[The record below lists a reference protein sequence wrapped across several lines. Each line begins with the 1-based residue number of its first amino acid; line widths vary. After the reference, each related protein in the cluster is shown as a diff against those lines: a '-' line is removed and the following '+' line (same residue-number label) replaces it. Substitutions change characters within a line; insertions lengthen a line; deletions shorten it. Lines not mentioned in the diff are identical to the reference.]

1 MSTDVI
7 LRNRRMLEHQLSIVL
22 RYGTWLAC
30 AVIASGIGWSLLAEA
45 PGTPAAATAPT
56 RLVAIGIAML
66 LALPVVRVMLMAVA
80 FARER
85 DYLFVGLASLV
96 LAVIGFGLLLGS
108 R

>member
-1 MSTDVI
+1 
-7 LRNRRMLEHQLSIVL
+7 
-22 RYGTWLAC
+22 
-30 AVIASGIGWSLLAEA
+30 
-45 PGTPAAATAPT
+45 
-56 RLVAIGIAML
+56 
-66 LALPVVRVMLMAVA
+66 MLMAVA